1 MLKKK
6 RSNRSKYRNKEYLPS
21 KLIIEFNKV
30 LFTNSNYEYRS
41 KNNFLKCLG
50 IIFHYQMEEGNK
62 NDFVPLGSGYW
73 KKVFGGNYHVNVIQ
87 HLLNHS
93 LIESYDYGYRTFP
106 NLNIQGATGLVGIRY
121 RINPMLMDVQ
131 FQEIYYINNA
141 SKSASETILAGNAGF
156 INTGIKN
163 LNFNVTIDQQKAN
176 EWVENYAENICNG
189 FLHKDFCKSLPD
201 SLIIEY
207 HECIGESYNAKYKS
221 VKVAKFNAEYKSCE
235 LFYFKDKFY
244 IADIQEFIKK
254 RIETLK
260 YNYKY
265 HISRISTI
273 PIEEKRSP
281 VTLRSYSDLTS
292 FPSKILPFIN
302 INYKSVVQLDLRTSQ
317 FLIFANL
324 INVFINKGEEHLLS
338 LFRHTKTINYLK
350 RFTKILKEHQK
361 QLPSIAV
368 DINNSNSGQYNY
380 DDTTKFIRD
389 VFYNDFYDVVQ
400 TELELPQRLLAK
412 QLLFRLLFKKTNRPD
427 ALLNKLSKRYP
438 IVMNIIANFKDVKN
452 EVVKK
457 DVKNDKSENQE
468 SNFSLFLQC
477 IESELFIDN
486 ILDRL
491 RLEGVPC
498 FTRHDSIVVSIGY
511 EKKAEEIAMDVF
523 KNFGFRYNHKS
534 EELFWNIID
543 PDELEEGDSIQWLID
558 ENIRNEDCE
567 YYEEDAEEQVVKY

>member
-6 RSNRSKYRNKEYLPS
+6 RSKRSKYRNKEYLPS

-50 IIFHYQMEEGNK
+50 IIFHYQMEEGNT

-73 KKVFGGNYHVNVIQ
+73 KKVFGGNYHENVIQ

-93 LIESYDYGYRTFP
+93 LIESCDYGYRTFP

-121 RINPMLMDVQ
+121 RINPMFMDVQ

-156 INTGIKN
+156 IDTGIKN
-163 LNFNVTIDQQKAN
+163 LNFNVTIDKKKAN

-207 HECIGESYNAKYKS
+207 HECIEGSYNAKYKS

-244 IADIQEFIKK
+244 IADIKEFIKK
-254 RIETLK
+254 RIQTLK

-265 HISRISTI
+265 HISRISNI

-324 INVFINKGEEHLLS
+324 INVFINKGEEHLLL

-389 VFYNDFYDVVQ
+389 VFFNDFYDVLQ

-427 ALLNKLSKRYP
+427 ALLNKLTKRYP

-457 DVKNDKSENQE
+457 NVKKDKNENQE

-477 IESELFIDN
+477 VESELFIDN

-491 RLEGVPC
+491 RSAQVPC
-498 FTRHDSIVVSIGY
+498 FTRHDSIVVTIGY
-511 EKKAEEIAMDVF
+511 EKKAEEIARDVF

-534 EELFWNIID
+534 EVLFWNIIN
-543 PDELEEGDSIQWLID
+543 PDELEEGDAIQWLID

-567 YYEEDAEEQVVKY
+567 YYEEDAEEQVVNY

>member
-6 RSNRSKYRNKEYLPS
+6 RSKRSKYRSKEYLPE

-50 IIFHYQMEEGNK
+50 IIFYHQMEEGNT
-62 NDFVPLGSGYW
+62 NDFVPLGSEYW
-73 KKVFGGNYHVNVIQ
+73 KKVFGGNYHENVIQ

-93 LIESYDYGYRTFP
+93 LIESCDYGYRTFP

-121 RINPMLMDVQ
+121 RINPMFIDEQ
-131 FQEIYYINNA
+131 FQEIFYINNA
-141 SKSASETILAGNAGF
+141 SKSASETILAGNTGF

-163 LNFNVTIDQQKAN
+163 LNFNVTIDQKKAN

-189 FLHKDFCKSLPD
+189 FLHKGYCESLPD
-201 SLIIEY
+201 NLIIEY
-207 HECIGESYNAKYKS
+207 HECIEESYNAKYKS
-221 VKVAKFNAEYKSCE
+221 VKVAKFNAENKSCE
-235 LFYFKDKFY
+235 LFHFKDKFY
-244 IADIQEFIKK
+244 VADIKEFIKK
-254 RIETLK
+254 RIPTLK

-273 PIEEKRSP
+273 PFEEKRSP
-281 VTLRSYSDLTS
+281 VTLRLYSDLTS

-350 RFTKILKEHQK
+350 RFTKILNEHQK
-361 QLPSIAV
+361 QLPSISV
-368 DINNSNSGQYNY
+368 DINKSNSGQYNY

-389 VFYNDFYDVVQ
+389 VFFNDFYDVVQ

-412 QLLFRLLFKKTNRPD
+412 QLLFKLLFKKTNRPD
-427 ALLNKLSKRYP
+427 ALLNKLTKRYP
-438 IVMNIIANFKDVKN
+438 IVMNIIANFKEVKN

-457 DVKNDKSENQE
+457 DVKNNKSENQE

-477 IESELFIDN
+477 VESELFIDN

-491 RLEGVPC
+491 RSKDVPC
-498 FTRHDSIVVSIGY
+498 FTRHDSIVVAIGY

-543 PDELEEGDSIQWLID
+543 PDELEEGDAIQWLID

-567 YYEEDAEEQVVKY
+567 YYEEDAEEQVVNY